1 MTREQAKQKLISFGV
16 AEPTDEQITNFLN
29 TVGAETKKE
38 REKADNYKADAEKA
52 EELQRQLDELNS
64 NNLSEIEKAN
74 AERDKALKSVSDL
87 EQKVKAMELKTGLA
101 EKGITG
107 EKADKLIESLK
118 NGSFDTEILG
128 EIIAEKEQTAIAN
141 YEKKSLDDTPNPDGK
156 TGNGKEDDKTESFIK
171 ELGKNKADADNSA
184 KSIVDSYL

>member
-1 MTREQAKQKLISFGV
+1 MI
-16 AEPTDEQITNFLN
+16 
-29 TVGAETKKE
+29 
-38 REKADNYKADAEKA
+38 
-52 EELQRQLDELNS
+52 
-64 NNLSEIEKAN
+64 
-74 AERDKALKSVSDL
+74 LKVI
-87 EQKVKAMELKTGLA
+87 KAMELKTGLA

-128 EIIAEKEQTAIAN
+128 EIIAEKEQTAIAD
-141 YEKKSLDDTPNPDGK
+141 YEKKSLKNTPNPDGK
-156 TGNGKEDDKTESFIK
+156 TGDGKEDDKTESFIK